1 MRTRSR
7 KRLFQQFCPKLERV
21 IETQPLVRV
30 TLLAFLGY
38 MYSPILKFAATL
50 EHIIYLCRKCL
61 SSETHS
67 NRELELER
75 FLISKD
81 MRTL

>member
-7 KRLFQQFCPKLERV
+7 KRLFQQFSPKLERV

-38 MYSPILKFAATL
+38 IYSPILKFAATL
-50 EHIIYLCRKCL
+50 EHIYLCRKCL

-67 NRELELER
+67 NREIELER
-75 FLISKD
+75 FLISK
-81 MRTL
+81 T